1 MTETSPADRRWNPW
15 TIWVPAA
22 IAFGQA
28 TLLGTA
34 GAFGA
39 GFGLG
44 SSCTDDFDCTGSCP
58 PCTALYD
65 WLKAGAVGQWVLATA
80 AVMLLVLGL
89 ARPAHRRTTA
99 IGAWAIIVLAAVW
112 FYVTTQLGRS
122 SF

>member
-1 MTETSPADRRWNPW
+1 MTEASPADRRWNRW

-22 IAFGQA
+22 IAFGEA
-28 TLLGTA
+28 SLLGTA
-34 GAFGA
+34 GAFAA

-65 WLKAGAVGQWVLATA
+65 WLKAGAVGQGLLATA

-89 ARPAHRRTTA
+89 ARPAHRRGTA
-99 IGAWAIIVLAAVW
+99 IAVWAIIVLAAVW
-112 FYVTTQLGRS
+112 FYVTTQLGSS

>member
-1 MTETSPADRRWNPW
+1 MTGTSPTASRWNPW

-22 IAFGQA
+22 IAFGEA
-28 TLLGTA
+28 SLLGTA
-34 GAFGA
+34 GAFAA

-65 WLKAGAVGQWVLATA
+65 WLKAGAVGQGGLATA

-89 ARPAHRRTTA
+89 ARPAQRRAAA

-112 FYVTTQLGRS
+112 FYVTTQLGSS